1 MTSSVLSLPASARLP
16 ALAAALWAAA
26 TLAAAPAIASPP
38 ASVSFQP
45 LPAQAARTPSAVFNS
60 GMIFLAD
67 QLDRNT
73 AGAGRERPTV
83 ITSFANLNDLNE
95 SSALGRLVGE
105 HLMHE
110 LQVRAWEVVDVRMT
124 RDLIINQAGEFSLSR
139 DISHLREAFPLANV
153 VTGTYAVTR
162 DGVIL
167 NVRIIDSASGRVL
180 STAQTRLARDAF
192 IAAMVDPPASA
203 PLVRLTGSCPSSQV
217 CAAR

>member
-1 MTSSVLSLPASARLP
+1 MMTLSPSRPAVAPMTALAPVLLPSL
-16 ALAAALWAAA
+16 LAAALSVAM
-26 TLAAAPAIASPP
+26 PALASPP
-38 ASVSFQP
+38 ASVWFEP
-45 LPAQAARTPSAVFNS
+45 LHAQAARTPSGVFNS

-167 NVRIIDSASGRVL
+167 NVRIID
-180 STAQTRLARDAF
+180 
-192 IAAMVDPPASA
+192 
-203 PLVRLTGSCPSSQV
+203 
-217 CAAR
+217 

>member
-1 MTSSVLSLPASARLP
+1 MTYPMTRRPARAALALLAALLASA
-16 ALAAALWAAA
+16 AAASQPVSAQ
-26 TLAAAPAIASPP
+26 APA
-38 ASVSFQP
+38 P
-45 LPAQAARTPSAVFNS
+45 LAFEPLHAPQARTPSGVFNS

-73 AGAGRERPTV
+73 AASARARPTV

-124 RDLIINQAGEFSLSR
+124 RDLIINHAGEFSLSR

-192 IAAMVDPPASA
+192 IAAMVDPPPAA
-203 PLVRLTGSCPSSQV
+203 PLVRLTGSCPSTQV
-217 CAAR
+217 CPTR